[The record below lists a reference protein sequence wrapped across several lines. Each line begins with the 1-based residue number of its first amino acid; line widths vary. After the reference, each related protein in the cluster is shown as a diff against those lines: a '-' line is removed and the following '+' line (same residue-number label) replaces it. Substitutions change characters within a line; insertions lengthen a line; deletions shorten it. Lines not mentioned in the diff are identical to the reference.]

1 MPTGA
6 VTLCEF
12 DDDHIQ
18 GIAVGPTQEDVI
30 VTAQEDGVFLHSSV
44 SKVSVGRVT
53 APGDDLWAQQIALLG
68 IAPAAMIRS
77 TQGRTGS
84 R

>member
-1 MPTGA
+1 MSTGA

-18 GIAVGPTQEDVI
+18 GIAVRPTQEDVI

-53 APGDDLWAQQIALLG
+53 APGGELWAQQIVLQG
-68 IAPAAMIRS
+68 ITPATITRS
-77 TQGRTGS
+77 TQRCTAS

>member
-1 MPTGA
+1 MSTGT

-12 DDDHIQ
+12 DDDHIK

-44 SKVSVGRVT
+44 LKVSVGRVT
-53 APGDDLWAQQIALLG
+53 APGDELWAQQIVLLG
-68 IAPAAMIRS
+68 ITPAAMTHS
-77 TQGRTGS
+77 TQECTAS